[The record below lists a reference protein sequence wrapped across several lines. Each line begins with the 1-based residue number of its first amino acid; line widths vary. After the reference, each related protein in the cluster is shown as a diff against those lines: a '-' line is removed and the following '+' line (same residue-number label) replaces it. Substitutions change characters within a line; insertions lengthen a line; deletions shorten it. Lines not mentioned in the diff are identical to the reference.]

1 MRVCSGK
8 HPAAQRGCAL
18 ARTKLPN
25 EGLHRQAN
33 AVIQLWTK
41 KEERVDLSAKSFD

>member
-1 MRVCSGK
+1 MRVHSEEN
-8 HPAAQRGCAL
+8 PAAQHGCAL
-18 ARTKLPN
+18 ARTELPN
-25 EGLHRQAN
+25 EGLYRQAN

>member
-1 MRVCSGK
+1 MRMRSGK
-8 HPAAQRGCAL
+8 NPAARHGCAL
-18 ARTKLPN
+18 ARTKFPN

-41 KEERVDLSAKSFD
+41 KEERVVLSAKWFD